1 MKDCTSEACIQGKY
15 RSLWSELAEYAGTL
29 LRKLLHTPEQHYA
42 WDYFMLVKTER
53 DGLDPATL
61 TGSPAQLR
69 CDELIRNLCGKYC
82 RIRYKLSIQEVWQ
95 VDLALVQMLPGLALR
110 AKAASVYA
118 AYRKLA
124 GETGG
129 SAPEAAAVPAAVSAA
144 GPALAEDCLRAEVTD
159 LMRGK
164 FWHQLNAML
173 LERGFRALKRVL
185 LDYATRG
192 LVLSAALAALL
203 QLLPGR
209 LGDALTVGMLCLYFG
224 VLGAVISVAR
234 RTRNFNDIATSD
246 SDPVIRLM
254 RIENGKTGIH
264 LSVITGGVFAVILY
278 LGLVAGIPGDSL
290 KTSLLP
296 LFPHTANA
304 IAAGDMVPLDAAS
317 LAKLLLLAF
326 MAGFAEQLVPDVLDR
341 FTALAQGT
349 GKRHA

>member
-1 MKDCTSEACIQGKY
+1 MKDCTSEACSQGKY
-15 RSLWSELAEYAGTL
+15 RSLWEEFGEYAGTL
-29 LRKLLHTPEQHYA
+29 LRKLIHTPEQHYA

-61 TGSPAQLR
+61 TGSPAQTR
-69 CDELIRNLCGKYC
+69 CDALIENLCAKYC

-95 VDLALVQMLPGLALR
+95 VDLALVQMLPEVALR
-110 AKAASVYA
+110 AKAASVYT
-118 AYRKLA
+118 AYRRLVS
-124 GETGG
+124 ESTGT
-129 SAPEAAAVPAAVSAA
+129 SPEAPAVPAV
-144 GPALAEDCLRAEVTD
+144 PLPEQYLRAEVTD

-164 FWHQLNAML
+164 FWQQLNAML

-192 LVLSAALAALL
+192 LLLSAVLATLL

-209 LGDALTVGMLCLYFG
+209 LGEALTVGMLCLYFG

-234 RTRNFNDIATSD
+234 RMRNFNDIAQSD

-264 LSVITGGVFAVILY
+264 LSVITGGVFSVILY
-278 LGLVAGIPGDSL
+278 LVLVAGIHSSTLD
-290 KTSLLP
+290 TNVLP
-296 LFPHTANA
+296 VFPHTPNA
-304 IAAGDMVPLDAAS
+304 IVAGDMVPSDAAS

-326 MAGFAEQLVPDVLDR
+326 MAGFAEKVVPDVLDR

-349 GKRHA
+349 GQRRA

>member
-1 MKDCTSEACIQGKY
+1 MKDCISEACIQGKY

-61 TGSPAQLR
+61 TDSPAQLR

-95 VDLALVQMLPGLALR
+95 VDLALVQMLPELALR

-118 AYRKLA
+118 AYRKLVSETA
-124 GETGG
+124 GT
-129 SAPEAAAVPAAVSAA
+129 PPDAAAAPAVAVI
-144 GPALAEDCLRAEVTD
+144 PLAEDCLRAEVTD

-192 LVLSAALAALL
+192 LLLSAALAALL

-296 LFPHTANA
+296 LFPHTLNA